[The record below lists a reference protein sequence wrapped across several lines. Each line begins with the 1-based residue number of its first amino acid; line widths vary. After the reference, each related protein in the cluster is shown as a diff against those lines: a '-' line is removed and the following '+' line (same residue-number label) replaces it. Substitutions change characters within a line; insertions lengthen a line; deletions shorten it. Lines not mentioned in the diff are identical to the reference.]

1 MRKTLVFAAVF
12 GLIFGVPLTLALM
25 RAGRMQTLWSVPCVV
40 GGMGALLFL
49 LRQAALVQ
57 RRMWTR
63 EPWEGDRTRFT
74 AAEAAARR
82 HVQAVARRDRLAR
95 ENLVQMLAT
104 LPFQVGP
111 LLVSILALFGVL
123 AVLGPFGL
131 FFSDRVGGVAWWHG
145 LVVLASGLVGVAWLR
160 LLERRFTVT
169 IYLPVVL
176 IRTVW
181 VLYAVAAFGA
191 VATAGLLF
199 K

>member
-1 MRKTLVFAAVF
+1 M
-12 GLIFGVPLTLALM
+12 PLTLALM
-25 RAGRMQTLWSVPCVV
+25 RAGWVQTLWSVPCVV

-49 LRQAALVQ
+49 LRQTALVQ
-57 RRMWTR
+57 RRMWAR
-63 EPWEGDRTRFT
+63 DLSECNRTRFT
-74 AAEAAARR
+74 AAEAAAKR

-131 FFSDRVGGVAWWHG
+131 LLSDTAGGVAWWHG
-145 LVVLASGLVGVAWLR
+145 LIVLASGLVGVAWLR

-191 VATAGLLF
+191 VATVGLLF